1 MTTTGSTHNNLAY
14 SGIKNGYQP
23 TYRYNDHGKAGGGF
37 WSPGKVEMNSK
48 YTTAVNQVFDQVPN
62 GGSCNDLLRRELSEI
77 DH

>member
-1 MTTTGSTHNNLAY
+1 MMTTGSTHNNLAY

-48 YTTAVNQVFDQVPN
+48 YTTAVNRVFDQVPN
-62 GGSCNDLLRRELSEI
+62 GGSCNDLLGHELSEI